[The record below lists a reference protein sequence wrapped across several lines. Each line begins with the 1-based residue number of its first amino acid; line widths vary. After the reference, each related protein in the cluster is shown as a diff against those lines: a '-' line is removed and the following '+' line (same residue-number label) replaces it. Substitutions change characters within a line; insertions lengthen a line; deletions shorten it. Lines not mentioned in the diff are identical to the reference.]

1 MMSARFDR
9 LIAKMPELLRVLKS
23 NPLLNRDNLV
33 DIPRQG
39 VYVFYESKK
48 ALYVG
53 RSNRMKERMQEH
65 SRQSSDNYSAT
76 FALRLAKEEYGRNR
90 VIPKSMTNKELLNIG
105 EFKSLFSKAKERVA
119 CMEIRVL
126 ESEDQVEQTL
136 LEIYA
141 ALSLKTKY
149 NDFGTH

>member
-1 MMSARFDR
+1 VSKQFDQI
-9 LIAKMPELLRVLKS
+9 IAKMPKLLKELKS
-23 NPLLNRDNLV
+23 KPFLTRDSLV

-39 VYVFYESKK
+39 VYVFYESRE
-48 ALYVG
+48 ALYAG
-53 RSNRMKERMQEH
+53 RSNRMKERIQEH

-76 FALRLAKEEYGRNR
+76 FALRLAKEEYGRNH
-90 VIPKSMTNKELLNIG
+90 VILKSVTNKDLLNIS

-119 CMEIRVL
+119 GMEIRVL
-126 ESEDQVEQTL
+126 KSEHQVEQTL

-141 ALSLKTKY
+141 ALALNTRY